1 MTIKFDE
8 YKKYFTLEEIKRVK
22 AHKAEIES
30 AEITGILEVLQAGR
44 EILKYS
50 LTWGYN
56 RNRPERTYFG
66 DGIEINVEM
75 WVYDKF
81 KDEVQY
87 INTGL
92 YDICQIC
99 NEDDRNNCGFVH
111 TFKKKF

>member
-1 MTIKFDE
+1 MIIKFDE
-8 YKKYFTLEEIKRVK
+8 YKKYFTLEEIDRVK
-22 AHKAEIES
+22 AHKTEIDPV
-30 AEITGILEVLQAGR
+30 EINGIIEVLAAGR
-44 EILKYS
+44 ETLKIA

-56 RNRPERTYFG
+56 RNRPDQTYFG

-99 NEDDRNNCGFVH
+99 NEEDRNNCGYIR
-111 TFKKKF
+111 TFKKF